1 MSPKEKR
8 ELENRMV
15 MAEDID
21 NLLDHIAW
29 TDIVYPR
36 LQKLR
41 ESLVLALVETNLGR
55 PMVVPIKNSTSLSSV
70 KPEELAGKIYGI
82 DFIVGLF
89 QSVLS
94 GGEVADKALK
104 AAGEKVVYS

>member
-1 MSPKEKR
+1 MDPKEKR
-8 ELENRMV
+8 QLENRMA
-15 MAEDID
+15 MAEDVE

-41 ESLVLALVETNLGR
+41 ESLVQALVETNLGR
-55 PMVVPIKNSTSLSSV
+55 PMLVPIKNSNTLSPV
-70 KPEELAGKIYGI
+70 KPEELAGKVYGI
-82 DFIVGLF
+82 DFIIGLF
-89 QSVLS
+89 QSVLT